1 MCDII
6 YFSKLSRYIRIPCF
20 VVIWYMA
27 KMELSNSYDFYTNH
41 LVVAEILR
49 LIIFK
54 FINILQLLLSFTTKM
69 THWELIKRSW
79 SSEFFVFVWIPEE
92 QFINT
97 IYLFTLFSEQLT
109 VLSFELHISKK
120 KEWHIGYS
128 VVFLRLYEAND
139 SKFFFLNNQ
148 HSWRFCTTS
157 WNTYKILYVFPY
169 CMTIFKTTL

>member
-54 FINILQLLLSFTTKM
+54 FINILQFLLSFTMKM

-120 KEWHIGYS
+120 KKKEWHIGYS
-128 VVFLRLYEAND
+128 VVFLRLNEAND
-139 SKFFFLNNQ
+139 SKFFF
-148 HSWRFCTTS
+148 
-157 WNTYKILYVFPY
+157 
-169 CMTIFKTTL
+169 FK

>member
-1 MCDII
+1 MTLKFHFIFLITKMCDII

-54 FINILQLLLSFTTKM
+54 FINILQFLLSFTMKM

-120 KEWHIGYS
+120 KKKRMTHW
-128 VVFLRLYEAND
+128 VFSCLSE
-139 SKFFFLNNQ
+139 
-148 HSWRFCTTS
+148 T
-157 WNTYKILYVFPY
+157 
-169 CMTIFKTTL
+169 